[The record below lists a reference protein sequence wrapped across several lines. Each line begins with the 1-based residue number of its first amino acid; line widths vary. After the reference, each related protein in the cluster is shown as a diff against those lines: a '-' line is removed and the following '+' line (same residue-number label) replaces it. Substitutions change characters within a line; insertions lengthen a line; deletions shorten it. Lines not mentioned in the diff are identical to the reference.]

1 MLGDAGQ
8 PVALSRICALGV
20 WSIIARNSRRIIGR
34 WQLHVGLDGAIYKRV
49 VCVLRQGVELGMRYT
64 DKQVMV
70 LEYWFTPQLKG
81 GFDVVVPSDQIF
93 FNDWAN
99 TKCASCWLRHGQPT
113 WILRRH

>member
-1 MLGDAGQ
+1 
-8 PVALSRICALGV
+8 
-20 WSIIARNSRRIIGR
+20 
-34 WQLHVGLDGAIYKRV
+34 
-49 VCVLRQGVELGMRYT
+49 MRYT